1 MQDIV
6 AGQIAAGRTGNQVLA
21 ASLEQA
27 GREGITGMLYSHPL
41 GVYGHS
47 AGPTIGLVDN
57 QKHVKGK
64 GDYPIH
70 DNTAYAMELNV
81 YGPIPE
87 WGGQT
92 LMLGIETD
100 ILFTGGKVEY
110 LYRQKELHLVK

>member
-1 MQDIV
+1 
-6 AGQIAAGRTGNQVLA
+6 
-21 ASLEQA
+21 
-27 GREGITGMLYSHPL
+27 
-41 GVYGHS
+41 
-47 AGPTIGLVDN
+47 
-57 QKHVKGK
+57 
-64 GDYPIH
+64 
-70 DNTAYAMELNV
+70 MELNV